1 MASIRTLL
9 KLVCKQ
15 KLICK
20 LRQQQGKEYLGN
32 GNKIHTTTRLSQRP
46 EPIDAASQ
54 KGMFTGD
61 QLSAIGSMRD
71 RFMAELKEQAP
82 AEDNVATI
90 EEPDTAA
97 LQ

>member
-1 MASIRTLL
+1 METKHIQLHDLANVLNL
-9 KLVCKQ
+9 
-15 KLICK
+15 
-20 LRQQQGKEYLGN
+20 
-32 GNKIHTTTRLSQRP
+32 
-46 EPIDAASQ
+46 IDAASQ
-54 KGMFTGD
+54 KGLFKGD

-82 AEDNVATI
+82 AQDNVATI